1 MTIFQ
6 DFDFSEVKGILFD
19 FDNTMYRYQP
29 CHEKGLQALYQEFS
43 TVMPL
48 PFEDFLMLYKEAQ
61 NALKLRTEHQAASHS
76 RLLYVQY
83 MLEKMLKR
91 TDTDKSLFLEEVYW
105 DAFMG
110 EMQLREG
117 VRQFIDEC
125 RKHGIILCIITDL
138 TASIQFR
145 KIRRLGLSGLF
156 DFVVTSEE
164 AGVEKPDPLIFSY
177 ALEKMGLHPKDV
189 VMIGDDSKKD
199 IDGARNHNIRAFQV
213 T

>member
-1 MTIFQ
+1 
-6 DFDFSEVKGILFD
+6 
-19 FDNTMYRYQP
+19 
-29 CHEKGLQALYQEFS
+29 
-43 TVMPL
+43 
-48 PFEDFLMLYKEAQ
+48 
-61 NALKLRTEHQAASHS
+61 
-76 RLLYVQY
+76 